1 MTTLALGA
9 TRWRR
14 LTVRR
19 RHAVRVTW
27 IVLGVPIVASVLLVL
42 LAALLSALMVHW
54 PSFVPWMAFVPVVV
68 LAGLFLP
75 PRWLAFVLLATA
87 GMFGYVGL
95 LLRQD
100 KPSFAGASMV
110 ILVVAGM
117 MTWLAVSRSRLGVQ
131 GTLGE
136 SMLVDLRD
144 RLRAHG
150 ELPVLPEPWHAEVA
164 LKPAYGESFS
174 GDFVVA
180 SRSNT
185 GDRLEI
191 ALVDVSGKGI
201 SAGTRSLLM
210 SGALGGLLGA
220 ADPEDFLGAV
230 NSYLLRQ
237 KWNEGFA
244 TAIHVALDLDT
255 GRFSLGGAGH
265 PPAVKFSAGSGLWQV
280 LDDAESGPLL
290 GVIDGVA
297 FPRSHG
303 RLRRGDALLLYTDGV
318 IESRT
323 RDLNIG
329 IDRMLGAAQ
338 RLVSDGFTGGA
349 SRICAA
355 ALAGKT
361 DDRAVVLIWRS

>member
-1 MTTLALGA
+1 MTSHALGVA
-9 TRWRR
+9 RWR
-14 LTVRR
+14 LGAARR
-19 RHAVRVTW
+19 RQSARITGFM
-27 IVLGVPIVASVLLVL
+27 LGFPVVPALLLVM
-42 LAALLSALMVHW
+42 LAGILATLMVRW
-54 PSFVPWMAFVPVVV
+54 PSFWPWMAFVPVVV
-68 LAGLFLP
+68 IAGLFLP

-87 GMFGYVGL
+87 GLFGYVGWL
-95 LLRQD
+95 LKED
-100 KPSFAGASMV
+100 KPSFVGASIVM
-110 ILVVAGM
+110 LVVAAM
-117 MTWLAVSRSRLGVQ
+117 MAWLAVSRSRLGVQ

-150 ELPVLPEPWHAEVA
+150 KLPLLPEPWHAEVA
-164 LKPAYGESFS
+164 LAPAHGESFS
-174 GDFVVA
+174 GDFIVA
-180 SRSNT
+180 TRSNT
-185 GDRLEI
+185 GDQVEV

-201 SAGTRSLLM
+201 SAGTRALLM

-220 ADPEDFLGAV
+220 MAPDDFLGAV

-237 KWNEGFA
+237 KWDEGFA
-244 TAIHVALDLDT
+244 TAIHVALDLGT

-265 PPAVKFSAGSGLWQV
+265 PPAVKYSAGSGLWQV
-280 LDDAESGPLL
+280 LDDDECGPLL
-290 GVIDGVA
+290 GVMDGVA

-349 SRICAA
+349 SQICAA